1 MKFRLHLVG
10 IALCSLALVACSTE
24 ESENVEAGSSLAP
37 ATEEERNILLNNLAE
52 ETVSGGTECLA
63 SPLVGTCFEVLYTA
77 CFQPEGECTE
87 AVPTGT
93 QNTWT
98 WDNGSQI
105 VYDYS
110 GIDDTGA
117 NWLSAVTGYTPE
129 GDVCFNGV
137 LEIKGFENQRELT
150 IQIGDTTLL
159 RIDYNNSTDGAIP
172 YTEYICGDGSFFQV
186 PVDEMTLA
194 DACLFGPN
202 AKACGFL
209 KPIADE
215 ISSYDND

>member
-10 IALCSLALVACSTE
+10 IALCSLLLVACSTE
-24 ESENVEAGSSLAP
+24 ESEDVEAGSTFAP
-37 ATEEERNILLNNLAE
+37 ASAEERDNLLNDLVQ
-52 ETVSGGTECLA
+52 ETVSGGTECLG
-63 SPLVGTCFEVLYTA
+63 SPLVGTCFEVLHTA

-87 AVPTGT
+87 DVPTGT

-105 VYDYS
+105 VYDYA
-110 GIDDTGA
+110 GIDETGA
-117 NWLSAVTGYTPE
+117 NWLSAVTGYTSD

-137 LEIKGFENQRELT
+137 LEIKAFENQRELT
-150 IQIGDTTLL
+150 IQIGDTTLQ
-159 RIDYNNSTDGAIP
+159 RIDYNSTDGATP
-172 YTEYICGDGSFFQV
+172 YTEYICGDGSYFQV

-202 AKACGFL
+202 AKPCGFL

-215 ISSYDND
+215 INSDDAE